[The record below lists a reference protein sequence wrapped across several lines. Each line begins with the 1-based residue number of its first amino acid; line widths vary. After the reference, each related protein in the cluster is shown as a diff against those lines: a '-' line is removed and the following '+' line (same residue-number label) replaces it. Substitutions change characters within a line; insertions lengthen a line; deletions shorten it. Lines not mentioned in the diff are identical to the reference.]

1 MKPNVAVKK
10 GFTLIELLVVI
21 AIIGILAAMLL
32 PVLASA
38 KSKAHRSNCT
48 SNMKQWGVG
57 LTMYASD
64 HNNTFPDNRDGQH
77 LSWCGP
83 TVQAFWKEY
92 LMANPKA
99 SESPDQRHL
108 LHCPTQQWHRYAQ
121 AAWGGGN
128 MQLTGYFY
136 LPNRGGNAGISIP
149 SPSVL
154 GWFTKERFGEEFG
167 RAPILT
173 DMIQGTGN
181 AGPPASVTTWN
192 GPGMITTSHMKSG
205 GAPSGANFLFEDGRV
220 DWHGYDDGKTVKFAG
235 SLGSWVFYFDI
246 TGKF

>member
-38 KSKAHRSNCT
+38 KSKAHRTNCT
-48 SNMKQWGVG
+48 ANMKQWGVG

-128 MQLTGYFY
+128 MQLTGLL
-136 LPNRGGNAGISIP
+136 LPPQSRWQRRHFHP
-149 SPSVL
+149 
-154 GWFTKERFGEEFG
+154 FTQRTWVVYKRTIRRRIWT
-167 RAPILT
+167 RAH
-173 DMIQGTGN
+173 
-181 AGPPASVTTWN
+181 
-192 GPGMITTSHMKSG
+192 SH
-205 GAPSGANFLFEDGRV
+205 
-220 DWHGYDDGKTVKFAG
+220 
-235 SLGSWVFYFDI
+235 
-246 TGKF
+246 